1 MISRCPSSSLP
12 RRARGFTLLEVLVVM
27 LIIGV
32 LVSFAVLSI
41 SRGDTSVQDET
52 QRLAAL
58 IRLAG
63 QEAVSQ
69 GQEFA
74 VEFDST
80 GYAFLSFDGE
90 KWQPVAD
97 DELLRPR
104 SLPQALVIDIELEG
118 ERLTLAGQSQEEEEE
133 KATLPRLFLLSSGE
147 MSPFDL
153 TVHKSG
159 TGGAYHIIGTARG
172 DLHVKAPADD

>member
-1 MISRCPSSSLP
+1 MISRCPSSSPP

-90 KWQPVAD
+90 KWQPIAD

-104 SLPQALVIDIELEG
+104 SLPQELVIDIELEG
-118 ERLTLAGQSQEEEEE
+118 ERLTLAGQSPEEEE

-159 TGGAYHIIGTARG
+159 AGGAYHIIGTARG